1 MLRAALR
8 CAQAAAP
15 RASLRLALPLSRAA
29 SSSSSSAAASSSS
42 SADTAAAAASVV
54 AAAVRGAGR
63 PLVLFGRSYCRVCR
77 DVAERLDDGTAAGS
91 LADLALDRPLAPA
104 ALGGA
109 ADVAALRAAL
119 AAATG
124 QEHTP
129 YLFVG
134 GAFVETGAALSGLR
148 RGATDAD
155 CALRPQLERAGVVV
169 TGPFRA

>member
-15 RASLRLALPLSRAA
+15 RASLRLAPPLSRAA
-29 SSSSSSAAASSSS
+29 SSSSA
-42 SADTAAAAASVV
+42 ADTAAAAAAVV

-109 ADVAALRAAL
+109 ADAAALRAAL
-119 AAATG
+119 ATATG

-155 CALRPQLERAGVVV
+155 CALRPQLEKAGVVV